1 MNSFQ
6 IPVMIGK
13 AVQVSSEILSSK
25 VCDPDPMCKM
35 RKNLPLV
42 AYWVT
47 TYIVLVMVQNQESL
61 TQIVKL
67 CET

>member
-1 MNSFQ
+1 
-6 IPVMIGK
+6 MIGK
-13 AVQVSSEILSSK
+13 VQISPEILSST
-25 VCDPDPMCKM
+25 VCDPDPMCEI

-61 TQIVKL
+61 VQIVKL
-67 CET
+67 CESFI